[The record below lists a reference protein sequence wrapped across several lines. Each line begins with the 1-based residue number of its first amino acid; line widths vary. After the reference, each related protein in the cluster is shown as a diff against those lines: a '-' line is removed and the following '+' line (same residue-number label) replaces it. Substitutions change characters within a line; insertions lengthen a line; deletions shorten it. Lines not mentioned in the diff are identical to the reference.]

1 MSLPKEI
8 VEAKRSVVTDAYQM
22 SIGEIVNLYKDKDLI
37 INPNFQRLYR
47 WEQHQKSRL
56 IESILLGI
64 PLPSIFVFET
74 DDGKWELVDG
84 LQRVSYLSPSFRRN
98 CLRSDV

>member
-47 WEQHQKSRL
+47 GEQHQKSRL
-56 IESILLGI
+56 I
-64 PLPSIFVFET
+64 
-74 DDGKWELVDG
+74 
-84 LQRVSYLSPSFRRN
+84 
-98 CLRSDV
+98 